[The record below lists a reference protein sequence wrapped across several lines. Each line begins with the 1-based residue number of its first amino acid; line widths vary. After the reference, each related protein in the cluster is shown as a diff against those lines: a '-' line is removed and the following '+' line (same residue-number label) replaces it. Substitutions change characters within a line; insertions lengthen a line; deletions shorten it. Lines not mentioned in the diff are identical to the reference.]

1 MDQIINQTINS
12 DKKKTKWFLYFFILF
27 FLVFI
32 TRFGFWDI
40 IIIEKRWD
48 EVTYLLAGEYISQGK
63 IPYIDFWDH
72 KSILVYLIYSLASF
86 FENKILAIRVLG
98 SLSIFLTSGLIF
110 IQLKRIFNVS
120 IALFCSILFIVLN
133 SDPLY
138 QNTGLTIL
146 TYPFF
151 ILLSLMLTSKNVC
164 SDFSFVL
171 IGVLVSIICL
181 LKLNFFPL
189 VFIIYFIIFLIS
201 KKKFITYSLYYT
213 LGGLLLPILWIIIY
227 SQIDD
232 GIQTLY
238 TSFLLNNL
246 NTAGDNNFFWSI
258 REIIRFLFKDYAGS
272 IFLISFIF
280 SILFLFKSDDI
291 NSKIFS
297 LLFLSSIL
305 SILIVF
311 SGGYQ
316 LNNLYPYMI
325 LNLGLLLN
333 CFNTRMITNG
343 QIIKLKLNVTNKI
356 NQFFIGLSI
365 FIFLI
370 PFLLNSIIIII
381 KNNDFFLKR
390 NFILYNSN
398 IDKNKNV
405 IEELKKTMKENDS
418 IYAYDNFIYLLLN
431 KKSPTNLTHPS
442 SIFKLDNKFKYEIY
456 GVESS
461 TEEEFFRIL
470 STKPKWLII
479 RENMFYP
486 GKGQKLTNEI
496 ISEIYKHWT
505 FQKSIE
511 GEYVQLIFK
520 LN

>member
-1 MDQIINQTINS
+1 MDQIINHTIKS
-12 DKKKTKWFLYFFILF
+12 PKKKTKWLLYFLILF
-27 FLVFI
+27 FLVFV
-32 TRFGFWDI
+32 TRYGFWDI
-40 IIIEKRWD
+40 IVIEKRWD
-48 EVTYLLAGEYISQGK
+48 EITYLLSGKYISQGK
-63 IPYIDFWDH
+63 VPYIDFWDH
-72 KSILVYLIYSLASF
+72 KSILIYLIYSLAFF

-98 SLSIFLTSGLIF
+98 SLSIFFTSWLIF

-120 IALFCSILFIVLN
+120 ISLFCSILFIVLN

-151 ILLSLMLTSKNVC
+151 ILLSLMLTGKHVNTN
-164 SDFSFVL
+164 FNFIL

-201 KKKFITYSLYYT
+201 KKKLITFSLYFT
-213 LGGLLLPILWIIIY
+213 LGGLLLPILWIIVY
-227 SQIDD
+227 SQIDN
-232 GIQTLY
+232 GVQTLY

-246 NTAGDNNFFWSI
+246 NTAAENNLIWSI
-258 REIIRFLFKDYAGS
+258 REIIRFLFKDFVGS
-272 IFLISFIF
+272 IFLLSFIF

-297 LLFLSSIL
+297 LLFLSSI
-305 SILIVF
+305 F
-311 SGGYQ
+311 SVLVVYTGGYQ
-316 LNNLYPYMI
+316 LNNLYPYMV
-325 LNLGLLLN
+325 LNVGLLLN

-343 QIIKLKLNVTNKI
+343 QIIKFNLNVTKKI
-356 NQFFIGLSI
+356 NQFLFGLCI

-381 KNNDFFLKR
+381 KNNNFFLEKK
-390 NFILYNSN
+390 IISYNSN

-405 IEELKKTMKENDS
+405 IEELKKTIKENDS

-431 KKSPTNLTHPS
+431 KKSPTNLIHPS
-442 SIFKLDNKFKYEIY
+442 SIFKLDNKFRYKIY

-461 TEEEFFRIL
+461 TQEEFIKIL

-479 RENMFYP
+479 RENLFNP
-486 GKGQKLTNEI
+486 GKGQKLTNEV
-496 ISEIYKHWT
+496 ISEIYKYWIL
-505 FQKSIE
+505 QKSIE
-511 GEYVQLIFK
+511 GEYVQLLFK
-520 LN
+520 LK